1 MGDHYDSRTRS
12 SDDPP
17 NSRLFIVCNKN
28 ITEDEF
34 RKSFEKYGNIE
45 EIWSV
50 KDKNT
55 GEPKGIVYIKFS
67 KTSEAALALEE
78 MNGQTLSGHSRP
90 LKVMIAH
97 NRDQGSKRE
106 ENENDRLLRL
116 FIVVPKSMTDQDVR
130 NIFRQYGDLDY
141 VSVVKDRET
150 KESKGVAYVKYLKM
164 YHAAKA
170 FEECDRSFKAVFARP
185 KESRNPPTSHD
196 SFDRYSSLPTNSAD
210 LMSGYGSD
218 STTHLGA
225 LVSSQLSQDQVF
237 RLFDLVP
244 GLDSCRVASDQYGR
258 SASRRINIRYKT
270 SQAAMYALEKLNG
283 FEYPLGKRI
292 VLRPAFEQVSPG
304 DSLLS
309 RGGGVVA
316 GKRDAVELASPSP
329 NTSLL
334 LNLAPDKKISAELAS
349 LTKALAAATSI
360 IQAAGLA
367 TGGLEGKS
375 ETSTSQ
381 NDNFDASFCSAQLP
395 PPQPLAPPDSKTEE
409 RLFIVCQPSVPPV
422 NTLWDVFSRFG
433 NLIEVYLL
441 NGKNCGYATYAK
453 KESANKAIEVL
464 HGQEVCRMRLKVMQ
478 AEPPKSES
486 RKRMKMDEES
496 PSYN

>member
-1 MGDHYDSRTRS
+1 MGDHYDSRSRS

-17 NSRLFIVCNKN
+17 NSRLFIVCNRN

-34 RKSFEKYGNIE
+34 RKNFEKYGSIE

-50 KDKNT
+50 KDKST
-55 GEPKGIVYIKFS
+55 GEPKGVVYIKFS

-78 MNGQTLSGHSRP
+78 MNGQTLHGHSRP

-116 FIVVPKSMTDQDVR
+116 FIVVPKTMTDQDVR
-130 NIFRQYGDLDY
+130 NIFKQYGDLDY

-164 YHAAKA
+164 SHAAKA

-185 KESRNPPTSHD
+185 KESRNPPSSHD
-196 SFDRYSSLPTNSAD
+196 SFDRYSSLPTHSAD
-210 LMSGYGSD
+210 LLSNYGSD
-218 STTHLGA
+218 ISTHLVG
-225 LVSSQLSQDQVF
+225 LVSPQLTQDQVF

-244 GLDSCRVASDQYGR
+244 GLDTCRLASDQYSR
-258 SASRRINIRYKT
+258 SASRRVTVKYKT
-270 SQAAMYALEKLNG
+270 SQAAMYAVEKLNG

-292 VLRPAFEQVSPG
+292 VVRPDYEQISAG
-304 DSLLS
+304 DSMLG

-316 GKRDAVELASPSP
+316 GKRDAMGIASSSP
-329 NTSLL
+329 NMSLIP
-334 LNLAPDKKISAELAS
+334 NQTPAKEISAELAS
-349 LTKALAAATSI
+349 LTKALAAATNI
-360 IQAAGLA
+360 IKAAGLA
-367 TGGLEGKS
+367 TGGLGVS
-375 ETSTSQ
+375 ETGTTQ
-381 NDNFDASFCSAQLP
+381 NDTFDPAFCSARLP
-395 PPQPLAPPDSKTEE
+395 PPQPLAPPESKSEE
-409 RLFIVCQPSVPPV
+409 RLFIVCQPSVPPM

-441 NGKNCGYATYAK
+441 NGKNCGYATFAK

-478 AEPPKSES
+478 AEPPKGES

-496 PSYN
+496 PAFN